1 MSIAAVAVEKKTV
14 TYFATA
20 LIFIAGIASF
30 FSLGQLEDPE
40 FTIKTAVIATSYPGA
55 SPTEV
60 ELEVTDRI
68 ETKIQEL
75 KQINWIESYSR
86 AGYSQVKVEI
96 KPTYKSTELPQIWDE
111 LRRKIREEETTLPP
125 GANRPRVIDDFGDV
139 FGFQLALMSDGFS
152 YAEMEQYAKDLKKE
166 LSLVDGVARVELWGV
181 QQKVVYF
188 NVRESQLTQL
198 GLSDESIAATLEQQ
212 NVVVDAGSLDLQN
225 KRFRIAPTGSFRSP
239 EDIADLMI
247 RPSVL
252 DAVQADTTV
261 GGGSARAELIRLR
274 DIGSI
279 ELGYQEPPGNIM
291 RHDGRPA
298 IGISITNVPGA
309 NIVDVGRN
317 IDRRL
322 EEITADLPVGIEI
335 RRVHWQSDAV
345 ADAVDNF
352 LISFAEAVAIV
363 LVVLALAMGWRMG
376 VIIGSSL
383 IITILGSFIVM
394 SIMGIDLQRMSL
406 GALVIALGMMVD
418 NAIVVADGMAVRL
431 QRGMDRVKAAI
442 EAAT

>member
-225 KRFRIAPTGSFRSP
+225 KRFRIAPHGVLPVAGGHCRF
-239 EDIADLMI
+239 DD
-247 RPSVL
+247 PSVGAGCGAGGH
-252 DAVQADTTV
+252 DCWRGV
-261 GGGSARAELIRLR
+261 GAGGTDPPSGHRVHRVGLSGAARQHHAPRWPASHRHLHYQRAGRQHRRRWPQHRSAARGDHRGSACRNRNPA
-274 DIGSI
+274 
-279 ELGYQEPPGNIM
+279 
-291 RHDGRPA
+291 RPLA
-298 IGISITNVPGA
+298 IGRCG
-309 NIVDVGRN
+309 
-317 IDRRL
+317 
-322 EEITADLPVGIEI
+322 
-335 RRVHWQSDAV
+335 
-345 ADAVDNF
+345 
-352 LISFAEAVAIV
+352 
-363 LVVLALAMGWRMG
+363 
-376 VIIGSSL
+376 
-383 IITILGSFIVM
+383 
-394 SIMGIDLQRMSL
+394 
-406 GALVIALGMMVD
+406 
-418 NAIVVADGMAVRL
+418 
-431 QRGMDRVKAAI
+431 
-442 EAAT
+442 